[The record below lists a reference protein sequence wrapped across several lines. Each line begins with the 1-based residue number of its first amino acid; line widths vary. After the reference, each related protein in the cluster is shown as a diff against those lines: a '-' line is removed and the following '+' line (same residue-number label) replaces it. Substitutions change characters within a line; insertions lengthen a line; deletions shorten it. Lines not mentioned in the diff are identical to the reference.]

1 MRSSNSQRYETM
13 AHVTIYTRPFCGYCA
28 RALSVLGDKGA
39 DFTEV
44 EAGMDPALRKE
55 MMERSGGRATFPQ
68 IFVGDR
74 HIGGCDDM
82 MALEREGKLD
92 ALLGA

>member
-1 MRSSNSQRYETM
+1 MTQ
-13 AHVTIYTRPFCGYCA
+13 VTIYTRPYCPYCV
-28 RALSVLGDKGA
+28 RAVSLLEEKGVE
-39 DFTEV
+39 FTEV
-44 EAGMDPALRKE
+44 AAAFDPEKRAE
-55 MMERSGGRATFPQ
+55 MVQRSGGRMTYPQ

-92 ALLGA
+92 PLLEAA